1 MDAVGPLAPE
11 EITDPGD
18 YCRAVERHLVQR
30 NQGHLVR
37 IVGPSF
43 ELVCGW
49 AQQGV
54 PLRVACRGIDRYV
67 ERQALKGPRRRPVR
81 VEHCEADVLDVFD
94 EWRRAI
100 GAPRRAE
107 SDQEEPARHIGSLA
121 SHLERVVARL
131 TAVASGAPASQPA
144 LAAKAQEIRHLL
156 PPKVGGV
163 LAILDGAP
171 DADVLLMGHVGFDGL
186 RRMSEIWQGVL
197 VGREL
202 RVRFRRVPRSDV
214 PLGADDRVAW
224 LFDAWLEMDGW
235 IGEQLGRRALE
246 AAPGHEPAPAA

>member
-1 MDAVGPLAPE
+1 MDAVGQAAPQ

-49 AQQGV
+49 AEQGV

-94 EWRRAI
+94 EWRRAV
-100 GAPRRAE
+100 GAPRRSE
-107 SDQEEPARHIGSLA
+107 SDDDEPARQVGSLA

-131 TAVASGAPASQPA
+131 TAVASDSRHTLAS
-144 LAAKAQEIRHLL
+144 LAAKADDVAQELSAAVPLARTARGEARTRLLSRLRELDAHLL
-156 PPKVGGV
+156 DEARRYLSPE
-163 LAILDGAP
+163 AR
-171 DADVLLMGHVGFDGL
+171 ADL
-186 RRMSEIWQGVL
+186 RRQAETELSPFRGRMTADAYATAVDALLDRLARERYQLPL
-197 VGREL
+197 V
-202 RVRFRRVPRSDV
+202 S
-214 PLGADDRVAW
+214 
-224 LFDAWLEMDGW
+224 FD
-235 IGEQLGRRALE
+235 
-246 AAPGHEPAPAA
+246 

>member
-107 SDQEEPARHIGSLA
+107 NDQEEPARHVGSLA

-131 TAVASGAPASQPA
+131 TAVAAGAQAGQPS
-144 LAAKAQEIRHLL
+144 LAAKARDVAGELSAAVPQARTARGEARARLIGRLRELDADLMGEARGHLT
-156 PPKVGGV
+156 
-163 LAILDGAP
+163 P
-171 DADVLLMGHVGFDGL
+171 DA
-186 RRMSEIWQGVL
+186 R
-197 VGREL
+197 
-202 RVRFRRVPRSDV
+202 
-214 PLGADDRVAW
+214 
-224 LFDAWLEMDGW
+224 
-235 IGEQLGRRALE
+235 EQLHHQAETELSPFRNRMTAEAYAAAVDALLDRLTRE
-246 AAPGHEPAPAA
+246 RHQMPLVAFD